1 MLDNLELYHGKSF
14 HFMLCRRVFIVVL
27 ALSAFVLTISCE
39 HDGLFSHT
47 EPEPVTTIPDIN
59 SDEVIVH
66 LKISGGSTG
75 IEHDLFILK
84 NRTLEI
90 YDNYPDNG
98 SLNRI
103 LSQEEMD
110 QLRLL
115 FSDNNFFSIQNELDE
130 STDSPALLYEITYK
144 QDDLVHTIAT
154 NSSEASNRARAILDA
169 LLVYFNELRESLN
182 ILLETDKTEIT
193 TSRYLRM
200 VMQVENNSDRDLE
213 LVYMQGQAFDYV
225 VYQISDNQFTSLEPK
240 DEIWRWSLNY
250 NDELVEKKL
259 SIPAHQMREFKEVV
273 WNIQTDEK
281 EQIRGMVAIVGE
293 LVSTPGGKSR
303 AIQIK
308 IN

>member
-1 MLDNLELYHGKSF
+1 M
-14 HFMLCRRVFIVVL
+14 
-27 ALSAFVLTISCE
+27 
-39 HDGLFSHT
+39 
-47 EPEPVTTIPDIN
+47 
-59 SDEVIVH
+59 
-66 LKISGGSTG
+66 
-75 IEHDLFILK
+75 
-84 NRTLEI
+84 
-90 YDNYPDNG
+90 
-98 SLNRI
+98 
-103 LSQEEMD
+103 
-110 QLRLL
+110 
-115 FSDNNFFSIQNELDE
+115 DE

-259 SIPAHQMREFKEVV
+259 SIPAHQMSG
-273 WNIQTDEK
+273 I
-281 EQIRGMVAIVGE
+281 
-293 LVSTPGGKSR
+293 
-303 AIQIK
+303 
-308 IN
+308 